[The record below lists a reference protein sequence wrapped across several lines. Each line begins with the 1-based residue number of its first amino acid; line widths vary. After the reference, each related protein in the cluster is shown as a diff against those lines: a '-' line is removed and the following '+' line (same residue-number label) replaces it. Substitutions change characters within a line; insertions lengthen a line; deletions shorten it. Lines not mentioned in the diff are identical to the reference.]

1 MQLSRMLRLLSIA
14 LCLAG
19 CSATVSDLGELT
31 EDNEFCAPGGNSS
44 QLRDLTLDLVGMDA
58 HVTNFFEATVVNE
71 RSGVLSS
78 RIVYDPLLLVTQQI
92 SVENAVP
99 PGTYFLDFYAD
110 LDGDRVYT
118 NHPDDHSWRR
128 QVCADGSLTFV
139 HNIMFETLDRGERR
153 IGGNLVM
160 NFTEIP
166 LEVRE
171 AGTQGSIEAR
181 VIARLS
187 EGVSQTVGVY
197 RYTNLVERRV
207 LELPSSVSIALEGI
221 LDAGTEHTIYYYFD
235 LNGDGVA
242 SRADG
247 DIICMRDEIPTSA
260 GLTLDL
266 DMTVET
272 ANGLCGLETMPGP
285 DDPIPGI

>member
-1 MQLSRMLRLLSIA
+1 MHVSRMLRVLSIA
-14 LCLAG
+14 FCLAG
-19 CSATVSDLGELT
+19 CSAAVSDLGELT
-31 EDNEFCAPGGNSS
+31 EDNEFCAPGGNPS
-44 QLRDLTLDLVGMDA
+44 QLRDLTLDLRGMDA

-71 RSGVLSS
+71 TSGVLSS

-92 SVENAVP
+92 RVDNAVP
-99 PGTYFLDFYAD
+99 PGSYFLDFYAD

-118 NHPDDHSWRR
+118 DHPDDHSWRR
-128 QVCADGSLTFV
+128 EVCADGSLTFV
-139 HNIMFETLDRGERR
+139 HNIMFETLDRERR

-160 NFTEIP
+160 NLTEIP

-171 AGTQGSIEAR
+171 EGTQASLEAR

-197 RYTNLVERRV
+197 RYTNLIERRV
-207 LELPSSVSIALEGI
+207 DELPASVSISLEGI
-221 LDAGTEHTIYYYFD
+221 LDANTEHTIYYYFD
-235 LNGDGVA
+235 RNGDGVA
-242 SRADG
+242 SSADG
-247 DIICMRDEIPTSA
+247 DIICMRDEIPDSS

-272 ANGLCGLETMPGP
+272 ASGLCGLETMPGA
-285 DDPIPGI
+285 DDPIPEI

>member
-31 EDNEFCAPGGNSS
+31 EDNEFCAPGGNPS

-71 RSGVLSS
+71 TSGVLSS

-92 SVENAVP
+92 RVENAVP
-99 PGTYFLDFYAD
+99 PGSYFLDFYAD

-118 NHPDDHSWRR
+118 DHPDDHSWRR
-128 QVCADGSLTFV
+128 EVCADGSLTFV
-139 HNIMFETLDRGERR
+139 HNIMFESLDRERR
-153 IGGNLVM
+153 IGGSLVM
-160 NFTEIP
+160 NIAEIP
-166 LEVRE
+166 AAVRA
-171 AGTQGSIEAR
+171 AGTQGSVEAR

-197 RYTNLVERRV
+197 RYTNLVEGRV
-207 LELPSSVSIALEGI
+207 LELPSSVSMTLEGI
-221 LDAGTEHTIYYYFD
+221 LDANTEHTIYYYFD

-266 DMTVET
+266 DMAVET
-272 ANGLCGLETMPGP
+272 ASGLCALETLPGA
-285 DDPIPGI
+285 DDPVPEL